1 MERSKNHHPG
11 GERLEIFLNEAGPGE
26 RTMPFAVKRM
36 IAGQLGQAMRQQ
48 GMSKTEMA
56 ARMQTSR
63 KQLDRV
69 LNPDDGNVTLETLRR
84 AANAVGRSLRFELT

>member
-1 MERSKNHHPG
+1 MERTKDHRTSE
-11 GERLEIFLNEAGPGE
+11 ERQEILLHETEAKE
-26 RTMPFAVKRM
+26 RSMPFAVKRM
-36 IAGQLGQAMRQQ
+36 IAGQLDQAMRQQ

-69 LNPDDGNVTLETLRR
+69 LNPNDGNVTLETLRR
-84 AANAVGRSLRFELT
+84 AANAVGRNLRFELT